1 MSKSRRTRGIAAA
14 VMAMGLLAAACG
26 GGGGGGGSKGETGS
40 APTDEGTPE
49 AGGQVIYALESETNA
64 GWCLPESQLAIS
76 GIQVARSIYD
86 TLVQPDE
93 NDEMVPMLAESVE
106 PNDTYDEWTLKIRQG
121 VKFHDGSALTAEV
134 VKNNLDAYRGQYEGR
149 KPLLFVFVLDN
160 IDTVEATDASTV
172 VITTKTPW
180 PALPSALYNNGRLG
194 MMGQAQLDNA
204 ENCNKDLV
212 GTGPF
217 KLKDWKV
224 NDKFVAE
231 KNPDSWE
238 TDAAGNA
245 LPYLDEIEYRPV
257 SDSGSRIEGLQTG
270 QFDIIHT
277 SGGEAAQQLTPVADS
292 GQINMISNSDFAEVG
307 YAMTNEAKAPFDNL
321 DARLAVAYGMDRDEL
336 IALRTGGLQEVAS
349 GPFAPGTMGYLEDTG
364 FPDHDLE
371 KAKEHAAAYK
381 KATGE
386 DLAFTLTYVA
396 FPGTKTD
403 AELIQ
408 SQLAD
413 AGIDVKLSSTDQA
426 AQIDRAISGAFQLML
441 FRNHPGGDPDT
452 QYVWW
457 HSGSPV
463 NFGKIDDPEID
474 KALEEGRSESDPAK
488 RAEIYENMNR
498 RFAEQVHNIWWNWS
512 LWTVASVPTV
522 HGILGPDLADM
533 EPFPGLA
540 TGNPV
545 SGIWVEGGGS

>member
-1 MSKSRRTRGIAAA
+1 
-14 VMAMGLLAAACG
+14 MAMGLLAAACG

-231 KNPDSWE
+231 KNPDYWE
-238 TDAAGNA
+238 TDADGNA

-413 AGIDVKLSSTDQA
+413 AADTHDHPPGWRQRRALDCG
-426 AQIDRAISGAFQLML
+426 AQPAQPRRHRVARMGAMGGVLGGTAVPRAVRQVGSGHDRAPSRAPQSAHAHRAGGRVDLRRRAVRRGHASRASLRRRL
-441 FRNHPGGDPDT
+441 RALRRWARRGRAVRGDDGRSPLVERRARGDAPDPGG
-452 QYVWW
+452 
-457 HSGSPV
+457 
-463 NFGKIDDPEID
+463 
-474 KALEEGRSESDPAK
+474 AAGRAAARPAH
-488 RAEIYENMNR
+488 RAACR
-498 RFAEQVHNIWWNWS
+498 AR
-512 LWTVASVPTV
+512 
-522 HGILGPDLADM
+522 
-533 EPFPGLA
+533 
-540 TGNPV
+540 
-545 SGIWVEGGGS
+545 